1 MSVSINS
8 NMLSLN
14 VQNTYNKNVVGLQN
28 SMNALSTGQ
37 RINYG
42 GDDPSGLALS
52 ERLRTRIDSLDQANK
67 NIQNDSAILKIADGA
82 LSNLSDIVSKIRSE
96 VVRASDS
103 NVTDEDRK
111 TIANSIDEL
120 RKQYNK
126 IISEDT
132 KYNGHTFYAP
142 ATVAADSDTEKA
154 GVTADANGYL
164 TKKFT
169 VHWGADKGN
178 KWDIDFGAIDTET
191 IGLTAAATSTIITN
205 SAKLPDDIDDILDT
219 VDTAAQKLYQ
229 EQAKLGTYEQRL
241 GYLSDNAVAEKTA
254 LTEIESNIRDTDVAQ
269 GMTDFMRYNIRTQT
283 SQYMLA
289 QANQVPAMVL
299 QLLQP

>member
-52 ERLRTRIDSLDQANK
+52 ERLRTRIDSLDQANQ

-82 LSNLSDIVSKIRSE
+82 LSNLSDIIGKIRSE
-96 VVRASDS
+96 VVRASDN

-142 ATVAADSDTEKA
+142 SSIGTTGGDS
-154 GVTADANGYL
+154 GLTADANGYK
-164 TKKFT
+164 TKNFT
-169 VHWGADKGN
+169 VHWGADKDN

-191 IGLTAAATSTIITN
+191 IGLKAADTSTIIKDSTKTP
-205 SAKLPDDIDDILDT
+205 ADIAAILDT
-219 VDTAAQKLYQ
+219 VDAAAQTLYQ

-269 GMTDFMRYNIRTQT
+269 GMTDFMKYNIRTQT
-283 SQYMLA
+283 SQLMLA